1 MHSPPCIFLFYFVSL
16 MHLFLCSCLFLSRYM
31 FWDVRETQMEG
42 HLVHCLCTPLA
53 HRHYVCFKINTT
65 FVSCVYHICLITLL
79 IFVPLSPLLV
89 SPTTT
94 VASQS
99 RLYIFVSVIFLPWQ
113 LTFKI
118 LRSCSH
124 EILASTH
131 VWIQTYRPGMVKHC
145 FLKIVMS

>member
-53 HRHYVCFKINTT
+53 HRHNVCFKINTI
-65 FVSCVYHICLITLL
+65 FVSCVFHICLITLL
-79 IFVPLSPLLV
+79 IFVPLSQLLV
-89 SPTTT
+89 SPITT
-94 VASQS
+94 VASLS
-99 RLYIFVSVIFLPWQ
+99 RLYIFVSVTFLPWQ

-118 LRSCSH
+118 WGFAPKKFEPAYMFGSKHVNQGCSNT
-124 EILASTH
+124 AF
-131 VWIQTYRPGMVKHC
+131 WK
-145 FLKIVMS
+145 

>member
-53 HRHYVCFKINTT
+53 HRHNVCFKINTI

-99 RLYIFVSVIFLPWQ
+99 RLYIFCFSY
-113 LTFKI
+113 
-118 LRSCSH
+118 
-124 EILASTH
+124 ILALAVNFQNFEESLPRNLSQH
-131 VWIQTYRPGMVKHC
+131 ACLDPNI
-145 FLKIVMS
+145 